1 MKGLL
6 FDNKSDL
13 ALVYID
19 TAYLV
24 KFYFTV
30 SIMPFGIL
38 LNVISLII
46 FSNERFHKN
55 NSLGLLYIA
64 LCSFNIIALGTETIF
79 ASLDQA
85 EIDVTSKSLFSCR
98 LFSFW
103 RMSVF
108 HVPSFMQVLIS
119 LSVLLKIKF
128 PNKKVL
134 TENRFILLLIAFVVL
149 FVFVTNSVYFSFFIE
164 QDVFYDVISINNSN
178 QTSQNVTTVE
188 NFCTTDRI
196 TDFAMDFV
204 NLFMRDLLPFIL
216 IFILNIFSI
225 RLLVFSKKN
234 AHVKSLKHEFQF
246 GRSII
251 AANILFLIIYS
262 PWSILFVIFHIQ
274 HYTNLLHFTN
284 ELGYLKIIVNIF
296 DCVGYLNNIST
307 FFINFIFNLAFR
319 SIFLNKIGLSKA
331 KVSTISDKS
340 HTKT

>member
-1 MKGLL
+1 MEGLL
-6 FDNKSDL
+6 HDNNSQL
-13 ALVYID
+13 ALVYLD

-38 LNVISLII
+38 LNIISLII

-55 NSLGLLYIA
+55 NSLGLLYIF
-64 LCSFNIIALGTETIF
+64 LCSFNIIALTTETIF

-85 EIDVTSKSLFSCR
+85 EIDVTSKSLFTCR
-98 LFSFW
+98 VFSFW
-103 RMSVF
+103 RMCVF
-108 HVPSFMQVLIS
+108 HIPSFMQCLIS

-134 TENRFILLLIAFVVL
+134 TENRFILLLIVLVVL
-149 FVFVTNSVYFSFFIE
+149 FVFVMNSTYFFFFIE
-164 QDVFYDVISINNSN
+164 QDFFYKLIIDNNTN
-178 QTSQNVTTVE
+178 QTQNVSYVE
-188 NFCTTDRI
+188 NYCTTDRV

-262 PWSILFVIFHIQ
+262 AWSVLFIIFNIQ
-274 HYTNLLHFTN
+274 HFQNSLHFTN
-284 ELGYLKIIVNIF
+284 EMGYLKIIVNIF

-307 FFINFIFNLAFR
+307 FFINFLFNVVFR
-319 SIFLNKIGLSKA
+319 SIFFDKIGFQKA
-331 KVSTISDKS
+331 KISTISDRS
-340 HTKT
+340 PTKT